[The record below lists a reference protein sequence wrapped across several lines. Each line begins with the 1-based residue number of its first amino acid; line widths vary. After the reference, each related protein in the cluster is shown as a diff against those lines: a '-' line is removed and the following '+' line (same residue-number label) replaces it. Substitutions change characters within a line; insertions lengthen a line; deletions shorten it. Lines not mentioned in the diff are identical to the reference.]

1 MPGKNHLVVID
12 PQNDFCDLPERYR
25 PRLAGTEPVAPSL
38 PVPGAHADMLRVA
51 AIIREGGAGLAGI
64 SVTLDSHHHLDIGHP
79 TFWETAEGG
88 AVGPFTTI
96 SAADVRDGRFRPRW
110 KDAGA
115 RVQAYLEA
123 LEAQGRFTH
132 MVWPIHCEI
141 GTWGHNVHDDVRLAC
156 NRWEESR
163 LAIVNM
169 VIKGTNPWTEHYS
182 AIQAE
187 VPDPADET
195 TQINQAFLAELR
207 QADRIF
213 ITGEAA
219 SHCVKATTEHIA
231 DAFTRAGDDL
241 SRLVLVT
248 DCMSPVAGFQ
258 DAYTD
263 FLVQMKTRGLST
275 AVSAD
280 VIAELCENAL
290 ESRP

>member
-12 PQNDFCDLPERYR
+12 PQNDFCDLPQTYL
-25 PRLAGTEPVAPSL
+25 PRLAGTAPAAPSL
-38 PVPGAHADMLRVA
+38 PVPGAHTDMLRVA
-51 AIIREGGAGLAGI
+51 AIIREGGAGLAGV

-88 AVGPFTTI
+88 AVAPFTTI

-123 LEAQGRFTH
+123 LEARGRFTH

-141 GTWGHNVHDDVRLAC
+141 GTWGHNIHDDVRLAC
-156 NRWEESR
+156 NGWEESH

-169 VIKGTNPWTEHYS
+169 VAKGTNPWTEHYS

-187 VPDPADET
+187 VPDAADET
-195 TQINQAFLAELR
+195 TQINQGFLAKLR

-263 FLVQMKTRGLST
+263 FLAQMKTHGLSR
-275 AVSAD
+275 AVAAE
-280 VIAELCENAL
+280 VIAELRND
-290 ESRP
+290 S